1 MYLQTS
7 KDKVMT
13 RTIAVLA
20 ADGTEEIELTSPV
33 QALEKAGAQ
42 ITVISLEQ
50 GEFQAVK
57 GDIYPSNKLTADL
70 AIAEAVPDEYDAL
83 LLPGGVF
90 SPDKLRANDK
100 AVRFVA
106 AIASS
111 GKPIA
116 AICHG
121 AQTLIETGALKGRTV
136 TSWPAI
142 KTDLRNAG
150 ANWVD
155 EAVVIDGP
163 FVFSRSPDD
172 LNAFNVAII
181 KHFGLSS

>member
-1 MYLQTS
+1 
-7 KDKVMT
+7 MT
-13 RTIAVLA
+13 RKIAVLA
-20 ADGTEEIELTSPV
+20 TDGTEEIELTSPV
-33 QALEKAGAQ
+33 QALEKAGAE
-42 ITVISLEQ
+42 ITIISLER
-50 GEFQAVK
+50 GAFQAVK

-70 AIAEAVPDEYDAL
+70 AVGEATPEDYDAL

-90 SPDKLRANDK
+90 SPDKLRANEG
-100 AVRFVA
+100 AVRFVV

-142 KTDLRNAG
+142 KTDLKNAG

-155 EAVVIDGP
+155 EEVVIDGP

-172 LNAFNVAII
+172 LGAFNAAII

>member
-1 MYLQTS
+1 
-7 KDKVMT
+7 MT
-13 RTIAVLA
+13 RKIAVLA

-33 QALEKAGAQ
+33 QALEKSGAE
-42 ITVISLEQ
+42 ITVISLER

-57 GDIYPSNKLTADL
+57 GDIYPSRKFTADL
-70 AIAEAVPDEYDAL
+70 AVGEAAPADYDAL

-90 SPDKLRANDK
+90 SPDKLRANDA

-121 AQTLIETGALKGRTV
+121 AQTLIETGMLKGRTV

-142 KTDLRNAG
+142 KTDLKNAG
-150 ANWVD
+150 AKWVD
-155 EAVVIDGP
+155 DEVVIDGP

-172 LNAFNVAII
+172 LSAFNAAII
-181 KHFGLSS
+181 KHFGVSS